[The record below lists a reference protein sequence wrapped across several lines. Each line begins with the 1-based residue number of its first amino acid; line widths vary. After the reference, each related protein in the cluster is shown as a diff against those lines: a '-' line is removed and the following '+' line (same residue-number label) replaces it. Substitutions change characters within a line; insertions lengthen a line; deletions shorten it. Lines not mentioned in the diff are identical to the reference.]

1 VRTGTDHPR
10 RGVMLKAVENQ
21 ISGQSYGPDTT
32 WTAVKVERLP

>member
-1 VRTGTDHPR
+1 
-10 RGVMLKAVENQ
+10 MLKAVENQ